1 MVLKKQISLKV
12 KKVNCISQL
21 MNIFDDILTDAMM
34 HDFFEYISLPH
45 VSKDN
50 KCLDVYIYVV
60 AIITLKYLRIIFQ

>member
-12 KKVNCISQL
+12 KKVNCLSQL
-21 MNIFDDILTDAMM
+21 MNIFDDILTDARM

-60 AIITLKYLRIIFQ
+60 AIITLKYLRIIFH

>member
-1 MVLKKQISLKV
+1 MCKS
-12 KKVNCISQL
+12 VNEYI
-21 MNIFDDILTDAMM
+21 DDILTDAIM

-60 AIITLKYLRIIFQ
+60 AIITMKHLRIIFH